1 VITDTITS
9 RMDVPETRTLEW
21 LLEPEDKRPVVSVTL
36 ELASEDLY
44 FEIVSSGSE
53 PTLTLVSV

>member
-1 VITDTITS
+1 MITDTITS